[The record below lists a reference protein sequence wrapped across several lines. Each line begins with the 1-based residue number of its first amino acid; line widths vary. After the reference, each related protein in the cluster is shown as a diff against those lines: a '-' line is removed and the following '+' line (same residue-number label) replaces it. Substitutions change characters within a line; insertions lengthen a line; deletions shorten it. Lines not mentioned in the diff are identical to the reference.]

1 METVVVTANK
11 FKPFT
16 HAFGLLRGGSHPKAV
31 VSGFFLVLSR
41 PLGVHAARRWWI
53 LKNPATRASQS
64 RERGRIPRARWLKQS
79 GIVRGETWLRTAQ
92 ANFGLDHG

>member
-1 METVVVTANK
+1 METVVVESNK
-11 FKPFT
+11 LKPFT
-16 HAFGLLRGGSHPKAV
+16 HALPFAKRVSTKAV